1 MKVVMEPMP
10 SGIGPGEAPDVF
22 FREMQATFPD
32 VHFVEVGEEADQIR
46 EVSDAE
52 VYYGW
57 PSRDVFLAGKNLK
70 WIHCP
75 GTGIDQHMAIPEL
88 VASDIPIT
96 NAREPHVAPMAD
108 HVFGFIIVLAHK
120 LHWMWDDQKAKQWR
134 MYDYGWK
141 QLDLEGT
148 TLGILAF
155 GNIGRAVAKRAQGF
169 SMKVYAVDK
178 FPRPSEYAEEVW
190 GLDKLDDS
198 SPFPTGWWSPRRSP
212 TRREA

>member
-22 FREMQATFPD
+22 FKEMQATFPE
-32 VHFVEVGEEADQIR
+32 VQFVEVSEEADQIR
-46 EVSDAE
+46 EVADAE

-120 LHWMWDDQKAKQWR
+120 LHWMWDDQKAKNWR

-141 QLDLEGT
+141 QLDLEGS
-148 TLGILAF
+148 TLGIVAM

-190 GLDKLDDS
+190 ELDKLDDLLAIS
-198 SPFPTGWWSPRRSP
+198 DWLVVTAPITA
-212 TRREA
+212 RREA

>member
-1 MKVVMEPMP
+1 
-10 SGIGPGEAPDVF
+10 
-22 FREMQATFPD
+22 
-32 VHFVEVGEEADQIR
+32 
-46 EVSDAE
+46 
-52 VYYGW
+52 
-57 PSRDVFLAGKNLK
+57 
-70 WIHCP
+70 
-75 GTGIDQHMAIPEL
+75 
-88 VASDIPIT
+88 
-96 NAREPHVAPMAD
+96 
-108 HVFGFIIVLAHK
+108 
-120 LHWMWDDQKAKQWR
+120 

-178 FPRPSEYAEEVW
+178 FPSDPPSTPRRYGASTSSTT
-190 GLDKLDDS
+190 S